1 MVVWLFSGGGQTELQ
16 GLIHFLEANYSFH
29 RFERKTPARIKPGP
43 KPNRLPTQRNLGH
56 TGTALAEQIREVL
69 PVSCRFGRCDLLLII
84 DDLDCHDP
92 EHRRTLFEEV
102 VQNVPEAN
110 GIQRII
116 GFAAPEIEA
125 WLIADWNHT
134 FATDYQLRTFH
145 QALQYRLRQNG
156 ISFITPENFSQYDDD
171 RDACVMKLSEILA
184 IEVFECS
191 GIRYSKADHSSRMLQ
206 HAQANVIDQK
216 CPEFR
221 VIHNGLNHE

>member
-43 KPNRLPTQRNLGH
+43 KPNRLPTQRNLGY

-69 PVSCRFGRCDLLLII
+69 AVSCRFGRCDRLLII

-92 EHRRTLFEEV
+92 AHRRAMFEEA
-102 VQNVPEAN
+102 VQSVPEAN
-110 GIQRII
+110 GIQRMI
-116 GFAAPEIEA
+116 GFTAPEIEA

-134 FATDYQLRTFH
+134 FAADYELRTFH
-145 QALQYRLRQNG
+145 QALQYRLGQNG
-156 ISFITPENFSQYDDD
+156 VIFETPENFSHYDGD
-171 RDACVMKLSEILA
+171 RDACALKLSEMLA

-191 GIRYSKADHSSRMLQ
+191 NIRYSKADHSSRMLQ
-206 HAQANVIDQK
+206 HAQANIIAQR